1 MQIQGKTQT
10 WNTRA
15 RKSGASRLTPKWSSS
30 AVRNP
35 SITARA
41 DETKTSLQG
50 LRAHHSIAYSRVTL
64 GFEFSEEESDRL
76 KGAIQPLVLENP
88 RTGRRSLYLASHASR
103 ILDRPVPDGRLL
115 RVEKLQGK
123 EDIPEVRELKVKV
136 EGRWLG

>member
-1 MQIQGKTQT
+1 
-10 WNTRA
+10 
-15 RKSGASRLTPKWSSS
+15 
-30 AVRNP
+30 VRNP